1 MSATNPENENA
12 TYTDAY
18 WEKHLSDFKQS
29 KLTKA
34 KYCRENNV
42 PYTQFLYRL
51 RREQQK
57 TLAKVVCV
65 SEQPA
70 QPVAVMQVNSH
81 IQISFYDQDSLA
93 SLIQRLC

>member
-12 TYTDAY
+12 TYTDAC
-18 WEKHLSDFKQS
+18 WVKHLSAFKQS

-34 KYCRENNV
+34 KYCREHNV

-51 RREQQK
+51 RKEQQK
-57 TLAKVVCV
+57 KLAKVVCA
-65 SEQPA
+65 SKQTI
-70 QPVAVMQVNSH
+70 QPVAVMQVNSR

>member
-51 RREQQK
+51 RREQ
-57 TLAKVVCV
+57 
-65 SEQPA
+65 
-70 QPVAVMQVNSH
+70 
-81 IQISFYDQDSLA
+81 
-93 SLIQRLC
+93 